1 VNMRK
6 TLQEL
11 LDEAVQEIGFCI
23 GVYWRSVTGSR
34 VPEGML
40 SARCRLA
47 YVLFSGFTPAE
58 RFHALLA
65 GQRAE
70 RLPRSNIRDVRIDHH
85 GRTIIGVAVV
95 SPDSDNPSGF
105 LQARRMRLPRS
116 NIRDVRI
123 DHHGRTII
131 GVAVVSPDSDN
142 PSGFLQARRML
153 TAPLAPTPWPHRA
166 QIHAPEARGLIGLRA
181 AASRWWC
188 SAPRT
193 PRCPPRRRP
202 RRSRSPR
209 LRSSR
214 WRRRPA
220 AGARRSPR
228 SSSPWRG
235 THAGAPPRRG

>member
-1 VNMRK
+1 MNMRK

-70 RLPRSNIRDVRIDHH
+70 
-85 GRTIIGVAVV
+85 
-95 SPDSDNPSGF
+95 
-105 LQARRMRLPRS
+105 RLPRS

-235 THAGAPPRRG
+235 THAGAPPRRGQREAPVPVEALRAATVPMPVSHG